1 MVYDLSKELDKKRAA
16 ERFQFLLNKGVKIEL
31 TERKK
36 KRTIQQNAYLHALIG
51 YFAIET
57 GNTMEWVKQKYFK
70 LLCNKELFVREKEDE
85 FLGHVKYSRSSA
97 DLDTGEMTLAIERF
111 RDWASQEVG
120 IYLPEPHE
128 TEMLEQI
135 EIEIKKHER
144 YL

>member
-1 MVYDLSKELDKKRAA
+1 
-16 ERFQFLLNKGVKIEL
+16 
-31 TERKK
+31 
-36 KRTIQQNAYLHALIG
+36 
-51 YFAIET
+51 
-57 GNTMEWVKQKYFK
+57 MEWVKQKYFK

-97 DLDTGEMTLAIERF
+97 DLDTGEMTMAIERF
-111 RDWASQEVG
+111 RDWASQEAG

>member
-1 MVYDLSKELDKKRAA
+1 MIYDLSKETDKKRAG
-16 ERFQFLLNKGVKIEL
+16 ERYRFLQDKGAKIEL
-31 TERKK
+31 TERRK
-36 KRTIQQNAYLHALIG
+36 KRTVSQNSYLHALFG
-51 YFAIET
+51 HFAIET

-70 LLCNKELFVREKEDE
+70 LYCNKELFVREKNDE
-85 FLGHVKYSRSSA
+85 FLGRVKYTRSSA

-111 RDWASQEVG
+111 RDWASREAG

-135 EIEIKKHER
+135 EIEMKRHER

>member
-85 FLGHVKYSRSSA
+85 FLGHVN
-97 DLDTGEMTLAIERF
+97 IF
-111 RDWASQEVG
+111 
-120 IYLPEPHE
+120 
-128 TEMLEQI
+128 
-135 EIEIKKHER
+135 
-144 YL
+144 

>member
-1 MVYDLSKELDKKRAA
+1 MVYDLSSELDKKKAI
-16 ERFQFLLNKGVKIEL
+16 ERFKFLLNKGVKIEL

-36 KRTIQQNAYLHALIG
+36 KRTIQQNAYLHCLIG
-51 YFAIET
+51 HLAIET

-70 LLCNKELFVREKEDE
+70 QLCNREIFLREKEDS
-85 FLGHVKYSRSSA
+85 FLGHVKYLRSSA

-111 RDWASQEVG
+111 RDWASQEAG

-135 EIEIKKHER
+135 EIEIKKHDR

>member
-111 RDWASQEVG
+111 RDWQAKRLES
-120 IYLPEPHE
+120 IYRNHTKPRCWN
-128 TEMLEQI
+128 
-135 EIEIKKHER
+135 K
-144 YL
+144 